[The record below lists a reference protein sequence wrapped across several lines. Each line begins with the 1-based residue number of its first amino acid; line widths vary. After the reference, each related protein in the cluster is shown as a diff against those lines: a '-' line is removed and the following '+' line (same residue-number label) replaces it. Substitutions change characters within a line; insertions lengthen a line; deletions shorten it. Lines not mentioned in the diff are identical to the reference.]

1 MATKRRKILYLA
13 GGILIALALI
23 TQYFLGNKPEVETTT
38 AQLGEII
45 QTIEDTGYVQAA
57 ESFDLQ
63 ATQNAR
69 VAQVPVKIGES
80 VKQGQPLVVLENL
93 DLTLQREEVRSQ
105 LTQANSSANQAVV
118 SMERTRLELEAAER
132 DLERVQQLYEAG
144 IATSVE
150 AEKAQLQVD
159 TYRQTLQ
166 EQTAQIDTIRAQAA
180 GLEKTL
186 QQLGNKAQQ
195 LIIKSPIDGI
205 VLNLPVEIEQ
215 AAYPGSL
222 LVSVGI
228 SDQLE
233 VRAELLSDD
242 MSAVKVG
249 QKVLITA
256 PVLGDKALTG
266 EIKQIYPQAEEKQSA
281 LGVIQRRVPV
291 IITLPQPDL
300 LKPGYEVKAAIETL
314 RQDDVLLLNREA
326 VRTLA
331 NNQKEVMVVAD
342 GQVQHRIIETGIND
356 RTQIVVQSG
365 LVAGEQVVKDGS
377 LVFKEGAKVQLKTA
391 E

>member
-13 GGILIALALI
+13 GGSLIALVLI
-23 TQYFLGNKPEVETTT
+23 TQYIFGNIPEVETTT
-38 AQLGEII
+38 VQIGEII

-57 ESFDLQ
+57 DSFDLQ

-69 VAQVPVKIGES
+69 VAQVPVKIGDS
-80 VKQGQPLVVLENL
+80 VKQGQTLVVLENL

-105 LTQANSSANQAVV
+105 LTQTNSSANKAVV
-118 SMERTRLELEAAER
+118 SMERTRLELEAAEK
-132 DLERVQQLYEAG
+132 DLERVQQLSEAG
-144 IATSVE
+144 AATPVE
-150 AEKAQLQVD
+150 VEKAQLQVD
-159 TYRQTLQ
+159 AYRQTLQ
-166 EQTAQIDTIRAQAA
+166 EQTAQIDAIRAQAA
-180 GLEKTL
+180 GFEKTL
-186 QQLGNKAQQ
+186 QQLDNKAQQ

-314 RQDDVLLLNREA
+314 RQDNVLLLNREA

-342 GQVQHRIIETGIND
+342 GRIQHLIIETGIND
-356 RTQIVVQSG
+356 RTQVVVTSG
-365 LVAGEQVVKDGS
+365 LAAGNR
-377 LVFKEGAKVQLKTA
+377 
-391 E
+391 

>member
-1 MATKRRKILYLA
+1 
-13 GGILIALALI
+13 
-23 TQYFLGNKPEVETTT
+23 
-38 AQLGEII
+38 
-45 QTIEDTGYVQAA
+45 
-57 ESFDLQ
+57 
-63 ATQNAR
+63 
-69 VAQVPVKIGES
+69 
-80 VKQGQPLVVLENL
+80 
-93 DLTLQREEVRSQ
+93 
-105 LTQANSSANQAVV
+105 
-118 SMERTRLELEAAER
+118 MERTRLELEAAEK
-132 DLERVQQLYEAG
+132 DLERVQQLSEAG
-144 IATSVE
+144 AATPVE
-150 AEKAQLQVD
+150 VEKAQLQVD
-159 TYRQTLQ
+159 AYRQTLQ
-166 EQTAQIDTIRAQAA
+166 EQTAQIDAIRAQAA
-180 GLEKTL
+180 GFEKTL
-186 QQLGNKAQQ
+186 QQLDNKAQQ

-314 RQDDVLLLNREA
+314 RQDNVLLLNREA

-342 GQVQHRIIETGIND
+342 GRIQHRIIETGIND
-356 RTQIVVQSG
+356 RTQVVVTSG
-365 LVAGEQVVKDGS
+365 LAAGEPVVKDGS
-377 LVFKEGAKVQLKTA
+377 LVFKEGAKVRLKTA